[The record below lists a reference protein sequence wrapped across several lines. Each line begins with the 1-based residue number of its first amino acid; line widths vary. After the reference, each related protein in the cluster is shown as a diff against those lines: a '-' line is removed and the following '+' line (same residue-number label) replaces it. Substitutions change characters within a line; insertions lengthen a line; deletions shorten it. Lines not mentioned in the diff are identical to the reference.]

1 MNLPVKII
9 IHNFAV
15 LFCAFVY
22 NIENSHTGCPNNDCF
37 FFKGALLL
45 QKLSD
50 FKNFFTFRSAMN

>member
-37 FFKGALLL
+37 FSKAHCSYKNYPILKISSLLGW
-45 QKLSD
+45 Q
-50 FKNFFTFRSAMN
+50 